1 MGPDTP
7 NPLHVCI
14 RRGDAT
20 LEIVMRDVL
29 ALSKINFKTC
39 LVNDR
44 SPVTTRVADV
54 IGDILV
60 AAPQTKEPM
69 LPFKFYI

>member
-1 MGPDTP
+1 
-7 NPLHVCI
+7 
-14 RRGDAT
+14 
-20 LEIVMRDVL
+20 MRDVL

-44 SPVTTRVADV
+44 SPVTTRFADV